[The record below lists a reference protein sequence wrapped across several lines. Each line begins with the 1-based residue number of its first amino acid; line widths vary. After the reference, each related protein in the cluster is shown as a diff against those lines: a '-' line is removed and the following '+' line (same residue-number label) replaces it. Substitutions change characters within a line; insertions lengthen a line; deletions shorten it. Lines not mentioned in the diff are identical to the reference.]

1 VAISAKGAASGE
13 PDPADDRYR
22 PGYELVAER
31 LLRYIAQEN
40 LKPGDRLP
48 TEQGLAEILDATRN
62 VTREA
67 VKVLAAIGRLSV
79 RKGAG
84 IFVAS
89 AGSSLADE
97 ELVHFQPTDME
108 QVIMLLDYRRLVE
121 TETARRAATMATPI
135 QVRAI
140 RDAAQAS
147 AVAGAANEIEEFAAM
162 DARFHDAVSI
172 AARNVFLQSS
182 VTNVRKFAGQT
193 DKLLFHGDVPGSLE
207 DAGKQH
213 VAIAAAIA
221 EGDTDLAARLMAEH
235 IDTTQHQFE
244 RKIRDRLFTLT
255 RRP

>member
-1 VAISAKGAASGE
+1 MAISASGAVSGE
-13 PDPADDRYR
+13 SDPADDRYR

-48 TEQGLAEILDATRN
+48 TEQGLADILNATRN

-89 AGSSLADE
+89 AGGSPADE

-147 AVAGAANEIEEFAAM
+147 AVAGAANQIEEFAAM

-182 VTNVRKFAGQT
+182 VSNIRKFAGQT
-193 DKLLFHGDVPGSLE
+193 DTLLFHGDVPGSLD

-213 VAIAAAIA
+213 IAISAAIA

-235 IDTTQHQFE
+235 IDTTQRQFE